1 MTSAN
6 DTNDSILSSLWF
18 WVYSSLRQH
27 QKPGKNT
34 GNRQASTKWD
44 WFFLYLQIPPG
55 LKSSMS
61 ILFRPLSIIWN
72 KTLLASM
79 LPIHAGI
86 LPLSQNIQDMYWWG
100 QLSRW
105 LSGNESACQFRR
117 QGFNPWVG
125 RSPGRGHC
133 NPFQYF
139 AWQIPRAEEP
149 GVHGVTKS

>member
-18 WVYSSLRQH
+18 LSIHSLRQH
-27 QKPGKNT
+27 QKAGKNT

-44 WFFLYLQIPPG
+44 WFFLYLQISPG

-61 ILFRPLSIIWN
+61 ILFFFNFFLFYFIFKLYIIVLVLPNIKMNPPQVSLRIIWN

-86 LPLSQNIQDMYWWG
+86 LPLSQNIQDMCWWG
-100 QLSRW
+100 QLPRW
-105 LSGNESACQFRR
+105 LSGKESACQFR
-117 QGFNPWVG
+117 G
-125 RSPGRGHC
+125 
-133 NPFQYF
+133 
-139 AWQIPRAEEP
+139 
-149 GVHGVTKS
+149 